1 MFESISV
8 SERTRKPWTVAVSC
22 AGQCAMIGLLV
33 LIPLLTN
40 QAPPHGHL
48 AGFLLPEPPP
58 APPAHRAQAP
68 PPRNKPIPF
77 QLNPSGLQEPRQI
90 PRQVILIDDP
100 EFAPPAG
107 GELAGVPFGMGPP
120 AGSGNA
126 VIDGMARAMPRPEP
140 PAPPAARDPMP
151 PAPRRITVV
160 SRLQTAKL
168 ISGPRPVYPPLAKA
182 ARVSGEVRL
191 RAVIARDGTIM
202 DLRVLSGHPLLIPA
216 ALAAVKQWV
225 FQPTYLNGDP
235 VEVATE
241 IIVDFTLQQ

>member
-8 SERTRKPWTVAVSC
+8 SERTRKPWTVAASC

-33 LIPLLTN
+33 LIPLVTD
-40 QAPPHGHL
+40 QALPHGRL
-48 AGFLLPEPPP
+48 AGFLLPEPP
-58 APPAHRAQAP
+58 APSPAHRTQAQ
-68 PPRNKPIPF
+68 PPRVKPIPF
-77 QLNPSGLQEPRQI
+77 QLNPRGLQEPRQI
-90 PRQVILIDDP
+90 PRQVVLIDDP
-100 EFAPPAG
+100 DFVPPAG
-107 GELAGVPFGMGPP
+107 GELTGVPFGMGP
-120 AGSGNA
+120 ASGSGNGM
-126 VIDGMARAMPRPEP
+126 IDDIARGMPRPEP
-140 PAPPAARDPMP
+140 PAPVAPNEAKA

-168 ISGPRPVYPPLAKA
+168 ISGPRPVYPQLAKA

-202 DLRVLSGHPLLIPA
+202 DLRVLSGHPLLISA
-216 ALAAVKQWV
+216 ALAAVKLWV
-225 FQPTYLNGDP
+225 FAPTYLNGEP